1 MPNKRTNTDVNLDNL
16 DPIHAAP
23 DSISMS
29 PEAIQAAINT
39 AVDTRLESATAG
51 LQLERADHER
61 QTVVTCLQ
69 SYLAGNAG
77 DNVADLKF
85 RNQVQDLILEV
96 QSGKSDPRPYT
107 EILADAGKFA
117 EAKLQAVIALGG
129 DEGAINPQLGPRN
142 QQDDG
147 RFNVQRFFHKL
158 EEDIKA
164 QGAKFSYETLGKGV
178 GCPEFDFVNSMPD
191 SLATFSDKHLPG
203 LRKMAQAN
211 NSDSEVIPIPV
222 AALQAAVSAQFA
234 ETYTESVASGAERRE
249 PTFRADLLVPHYRP
263 ANVLGSLGVPRPV
276 IANDQTLPRLS
287 ASLSAAWL
295 AENASITDGNIT
307 VASLTTSP
315 KRLGVRDDISWM
327 TLAAANEQL
336 AITPLVISEIMAATE
351 QS

>member
-1 MPNKRTNTDVNLDNL
+1 M
-16 DPIHAAP
+16 
-23 DSISMS
+23 
-29 PEAIQAAINT
+29 
-39 AVDTRLESATAG
+39 
-51 LQLERADHER
+51 
-61 QTVVTCLQ
+61 
-69 SYLAGNAG
+69 
-77 DNVADLKF
+77 
-85 RNQVQDLILEV
+85 QDLVLEV

-191 SLATFSDKHLPG
+191 SLATFSNKHLPG

-211 NSDSEVIPIPV
+211 NCGRRGHTHSSCRTAGGSQRTVRGDLHRIGDV
-222 AALQAAVSAQFA
+222 
-234 ETYTESVASGAERRE
+234 SGAERRE

-351 QS
+351 QAEEQAVYSGTGSNNQPTGIQTGRLASVRSLLRVTPQPTETCCSWSTKLMTGISRLQMARQL